1 MVNTK
6 RINILLQQFADGEI
20 SRAAYEELI
29 EHFKLA
35 GNDDEIYK
43 AMDEVWRDTNANEL
57 DSQVDEVKFYQDLVN
72 SKSFK
77 KGKVAYHLNGF
88 MRYAAAA
95 VVLVTLSFGIYF
107 YENQKTSNK
116 NKFAK
121 HDILPGGNKATLTL
135 ADGRVIDLNKVNNG
149 DLAYQSGISI
159 HKTGNGQLIYSIQ
172 SKNKQHSPADELTYN
187 TIATPR
193 AGQYQVNLPDGSK
206 VWLNSESSIKFPV
219 QFSRAERRVEL
230 RGEAYFEVA
239 KVYKNLKS
247 SGERL
252 PFLVSSE
259 NQTVEVLG
267 THFNVNAY
275 PGERVTRT
283 TLFEGAVKV
292 FADKIQSPSY
302 LKPNQQAVLIGKTI
316 VVSTA
321 DVEEAMA
328 WKNGLFI
335 FNKQNLGDI
344 MKQVERWYNVD
355 VVFSDE
361 ALKQE
366 EFNGTTSR
374 FKNISQLLEV
384 LESTGSVHFKIEG
397 RRIVAMK

>member
-1 MVNTK
+1 MINKK
-6 RINILLQQFADGEI
+6 RVNILLQQFADGKI
-20 SRAAYEELI
+20 SRAAYGELI
-29 EHFKLA
+29 QHFKLA

-43 AMDEVWRDTNANEL
+43 AMDEVWKNTDTDEL
-57 DSQVDEVKFYQDLVN
+57 NSKVDEVKFYRNLVS
-72 SKSFK
+72 SKAFK
-77 KGKVAYHLNGF
+77 KGESAYRLNGW

-95 VVLVTLSFGIYF
+95 AVLAILSFGIYF
-107 YENQKTSNK
+107 YRNQKTSTEN
-116 NKFAK
+116 NFAK

-135 ADGRVIDLNKVNNG
+135 ADGRVIDLSKVNIG
-149 DLAYQSGISI
+149 ELADQSGISI
-159 HKTGNGQLIYSIQ
+159 QKAVNGQLIYSVK
-172 SKNKQHSPADELTYN
+172 SKSNQHNLADKLTYN

-206 VWLNSESSIKFPV
+206 VWLNSESSIRFPV
-219 QFSRAERRVEL
+219 QFSKAERRVEL
-230 RGEAYFEVA
+230 KGEAYFEVA

-247 SGERL
+247 PGERL

-275 PGERVTRT
+275 PDERATKT
-283 TLFEGAVKV
+283 TLLEGAVKV
-292 FADKIQSPSY
+292 FADKVQSVSY
-302 LKPNQQAVLIGKTI
+302 LKPNQQAILIGRTI
-316 VVSTA
+316 VVSA
-321 DVEEAMA
+321 VDVEEAIA

-335 FNKQNLGDI
+335 FNNQNLGDI
-344 MKQVERWYNVD
+344 MKQAERWYNVE

-361 ALKQE
+361 ALKLE